1 MVDQRSSTDPP
12 IDVHESELSSAAR
25 IAEVELEK
33 KGDS

>member
-1 MVDQRSSTDPP
+1 MVDQRSTDPP

-33 KGDS
+33 KGES

>member
-1 MVDQRSSTDPP
+1 MDPP
-12 IDVHESELSSAAR
+12 IDVHESELNSAAR